1 MNTIKTLNHIT
12 VSWLTKCRRCCISK
26 YSLVEARRTRKVS
39 SSYRCGCSHTGL
51 KLSKLCNRKIQAVID
66 RVIPFE
72 EVVDGLK
79 ALESGQVLGKII
91 VQMKLK
97 KEA

>member
-1 MNTIKTLNHIT
+1 MR
-12 VSWLTKCRRCCISK
+12 VLT
-26 YSLVEARRTRKVS
+26 
-39 SSYRCGCSHTGL
+39 HGL
-51 KLSKLCNRKIQAVID
+51 KLSKLCNRKIQPVID

-72 EVVDGLK
+72 EVNDGLK
-79 ALESGQVLGKII
+79 ALEGGQVLGKII

>member
-1 MNTIKTLNHIT
+1 M
-12 VSWLTKCRRCCISK
+12 
-26 YSLVEARRTRKVS
+26 
-39 SSYRCGCSHTGL
+39 
-51 KLSKLCNRKIQAVID
+51 QAVID

>member
-1 MNTIKTLNHIT
+1 MR
-12 VSWLTKCRRCCISK
+12 VLT
-26 YSLVEARRTRKVS
+26 
-39 SSYRCGCSHTGL
+39 HGL
-51 KLSKLCNRKIQAVID
+51 KLSKLCNRKIQPVID

>member
-1 MNTIKTLNHIT
+1 MRVPTQGPI
-12 VSWLTKCRRCCISK
+12 
-26 YSLVEARRTRKVS
+26 
-39 SSYRCGCSHTGL
+39 
-51 KLSKLCNRKIQAVID
+51 LSKLCNRKIQPVID

-72 EVVDGLK
+72 EVNDGLK
-79 ALESGQVLGKII
+79 ALEGGQVLGKII